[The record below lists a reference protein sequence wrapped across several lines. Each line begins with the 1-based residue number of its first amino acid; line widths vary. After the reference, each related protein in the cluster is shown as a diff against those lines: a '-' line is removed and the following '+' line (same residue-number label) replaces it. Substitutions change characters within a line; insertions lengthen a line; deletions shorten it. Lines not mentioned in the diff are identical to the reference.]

1 MSESAQKTIVVFG
14 SGKPAPDS
22 DNYLLAFELGK
33 ALASAGYQLANG
45 GYGGTMAAL
54 AQGAHLACQEHNINS
69 ITIGVTCSAF
79 GRSGPNQWIDKE
91 LRTENLSERL
101 NTLINLGDAF
111 IVLPGGTG
119 TLLELAACWE
129 LMNKHFLKQA
139 PIICLTTYWK
149 PVINLLVEAGE
160 TDGRYVCYADSLD
173 QVLQIL
179 TKHFK
184 TISTQPS

>member
-1 MSESAQKTIVVFG
+1 MCIKTQKTIVVFG
-14 SGKPAPDS
+14 SSKPAPGS
-22 DNYLLAFELGK
+22 DNYMLAFELGK
-33 ALASAGYQLANG
+33 ALAAAGYQLANG

-54 AQGAHLACQEHNINS
+54 AQGAKEVSHSQKTPS

-91 LRTENLSERL
+91 LRTDNLSDRL

-111 IVLPGGTG
+111 IVMPGGTG

-129 LMNKHFLKQA
+129 LMNKHFLRQA
-139 PIICLTTYWK
+139 PIICLKEYWK
-149 PVINLLVEAGE
+149 PLINLLVNAGE
-160 TDGRYVCYADSLD
+160 TDGRHISYADSLD

-179 TKHFK
+179 TEHFK
-184 TISTQPS
+184 SISTQPS